1 MKSELIVVADSSE
14 ARLFTHESDR
24 DPLVPLVT
32 LHHPQSR
39 QKPSGLGAERP
50 GHGSSD
56 SHPGGVNFE
65 PRIDPRRKQHL
76 AFAHE
81 LSRRIDALLAEGR
94 HDRLTLFASRP
105 LIGELKG
112 QLGAAS
118 RKALRAAVDL
128 DLMSLG
134 SRELEQRMVA
144 ALAKAQPH
152 PHP

>member
-14 ARLFTHESDR
+14 ARLFTRDSDR
-24 DPLVPLVT
+24 DPLVPLAT
-32 LHHPQSR
+32 LLHPQSR
-39 QKPSGLGAERP
+39 QKPSELGGGRP

-65 PRIDPRRKQHL
+65 PRIDPRRKQHM

-81 LSRRIDALLAEGR
+81 LSQRIDALLAEGR
-94 HDRLTLFASRP
+94 HDRLTLFAASP
-105 LIGELKG
+105 FIGELKG
-112 QLGAAS
+112 QLRPAS

-134 SRELEQRMVA
+134 SRELEQRMVV
-144 ALAKAQPH
+144 ALAEAQPH